1 MLSEINIPFLLD
13 TARKAG
19 EAIMQVYQSDIAV
32 EIKDDKSPLTL
43 ADRAANAIIVEAL
56 KNKYP
61 QIPIISEESKLTD
74 YETRRHWSYCWVVD
88 PLDGTKEFIKRNGEF
103 TVNIALVH
111 NGTPVLGV
119 IYVPARNEMYYA
131 RQAEGSFKT
140 DASGN
145 TQRINATPID
155 ANQPVLV
162 VASRSHL
169 SQETQEYVDALR
181 QKYATVDFVSSG
193 SSLKFC
199 LVAEGKAH
207 LYPRFAPTMEWD
219 TAAGQV
225 IATEAGATV
234 EVYPDAIPL
243 QYNRENL
250 LNPFFLVRV

>member
-1 MLSEINIPFLLD
+1 MISTIDIPFLLA

-19 EAIMQVYQSDIAV
+19 EAIMEVYQSDIAV

-43 ADRAANAIIVEAL
+43 ADRASNNIIVAAL
-56 KNKYP
+56 QQAYP
-61 QIPIISEESKLTD
+61 QIPIISEENKLTD
-74 YETRRHWSYCWVVD
+74 YETRRTWEYCWVVD

-111 NGTPVLGV
+111 KGTPVIGV

-131 RQAEGSFKT
+131 TQGSGSYKT
-140 DASGN
+140 DAQGA
-145 TQRINATPID
+145 TQRISVAAID
-155 ANQPVLV
+155 ASQPVLV

-169 SQETQEYVDALR
+169 STETQQYVDELR
-181 QKYATVDFVSSG
+181 QQYNTVDFVSSG

-199 LVAEGKAH
+199 LVAEGMAH
-207 LYPRFAPTMEWD
+207 FYPRFAPTMEWD

-225 IATEAGATV
+225 IATEAGASVT
-234 EVYPDAIPL
+234 VYPDGVAL

-250 LNPFFLVRV
+250 LNPFFLVKA